1 MRVDARQRWAWALA
15 ALLLTALIILAAR
28 RLDAT
33 RLFAELASLHTVW
46 IAVASVCYLAI
57 LPLWALQWRLLAP
70 DVERNRFRPMLD
82 VVTLTS
88 STHNTTAFMVGEATS
103 VILLVT
109 QIGLARS
116 AALSVLAMDQLLVGV
131 AKLAVLTTAALAV
144 TLPAWMNEGMAAVGV
159 GVILLF
165 GACVLVAAR
174 FEAIAAHLAPLKSVR
189 RGGGALALAFAKKLV
204 EIAAIVCVQHAFGI
218 SLPLSS
224 AVVVLGALNIAT
236 LVPIVPGNLGVFEG
250 AVAVTYTWL
259 GVPAEQAVGMGIV
272 SHACY
277 LAALA
282 LPGYVVVARSAV
294 RGS

>member
-189 RGGGALALAFAKKLV
+189 RGGGALTLAFCKKLV

-224 AVVVLGALNIAT
+224 AVVVLGARNIAT